1 MKQTRLKA
9 YGQIVGTLALLRQ
22 IGPTCEAE
30 SLRSLNAL
38 ADLMIEHAERRR
50 DLAHTEADARAMA
63 RDDDDVDTTP
73 IQYGP
78 PHGGW

>member
-1 MKQTRLKA
+1 MIRPHLAGYAALVGVLTRDHHFRLNKTDFL
-9 YGQIVGTLALLRQ
+9 VGLD
-22 IGPTCEAE
+22 
-30 SLRSLNAL
+30 AL
-38 ADLMIEHAERRR
+38 AGLMIEHAERRR